1 MSREEYKSS
10 LKEKIPYSM
19 YFFGQGLVYTLVS
32 QFLMFYYTDYVFLPE
47 LVVSAIMFGG
57 KVWDGVNDTLFGL
70 LMDKIRFK
78 SGKRFIPYLRLSA
91 VIIPVSTVFLFSIE
105 NIEIMWMR
113 IVAAIL
119 TYVFWDLCYTISD
132 APMLALPTVMTT
144 SVKDRSTLMTFGGI
158 GGAAAMALS
167 AIGIP
172 MIFKSQGFF
181 TTGLVVGVVSFAT
194 MMMVS
199 IFCKERFYAQVENN
213 QSATLKETWKY
224 LKTNYYLL
232 MFYCYRIVSGIISAS
247 MLVYMAKWCL
257 GDEGATATI
266 AIYSMPMIIV
276 IYLLSPFILK
286 KFDKITIY
294 RVCTVLSAIMY
305 LVTYLIGYQNK
316 TFVLLAMAVVAALAI
331 LPGIVMGAIP
341 QDCIEY
347 GTFKSGIR
355 KEGITFALQSF
366 ISKVIAAFASV
377 NAMLILHFTDYD
389 PLLAAQSETTT
400 KAIWGG
406 TLLLP
411 MLGMIL
417 GLGFLFAYKLRDRD
431 VQLMSDA
438 NKGKITREEAL
449 GKMSRSY
456 KL

>member
-10 LKEKIPYSM
+10 LKEKIPYGM
-19 YFFGQGLVYTLVS
+19 YFFGQGIVYTLVS

-57 KVWDGVNDTLFGL
+57 KIWDGVNDTLFGL
-70 LMDKIRFK
+70 LMDKLRFK

-91 VIIPVSTVFLFSIE
+91 VLIPVSTVFLFSIE
-105 NIEIMWMR
+105 NIEIMGLR

-119 TYVFWDLCYTISD
+119 TYVMWDLCYTISD
-132 APMLALPTVMTT
+132 APMLALPTVMTP

-158 GGAAAMALS
+158 GGALAMALS
-167 AIGIP
+167 AIVIP
-172 MIFKSQGFF
+172 MVFKSKGFF
-181 TTGLVVGVVSFAT
+181 AAGLMVGIVSFAT
-194 MMMVS
+194 MILVS
-199 IFCKERFYAQVENN
+199 VTCKERFYSTAENN
-213 QSATLKETWKY
+213 QSATLKETLLY
-224 LKTNYYLL
+224 LKNNHYLL
-232 MFYCYRIVSGIISAS
+232 MFYCYRLVSGIVSAS

-257 GDEGATATI
+257 GDEGATGTI
-266 AIYSMPMIIV
+266 AVYSMPMIAV

-294 RVCTVLSAIMY
+294 RCCTILSIIMY
-305 LVTYLIGYQNK
+305 FVTFLIGYQNK
-316 TFVLLAMAVVAALAI
+316 TFVLIAMAVIAALAI
-331 LPGIVMGAIP
+331 LPAIVMGAIP

-347 GTFKSGIR
+347 GTFKTGIR

-389 PLLAAQSETTT
+389 PKLPAQSAATTS
-400 KAIWGG
+400 AIWSGA
-406 TLLLP
+406 LLIP
-411 MLGMIL
+411 MAGMIL

-438 NKGKITREEAL
+438 NKGKITREEAVSQ
-449 GKMSRSY
+449 MSRAY
-456 KL
+456 K

>member
-1 MSREEYKSS
+1 
-10 LKEKIPYSM
+10 
-19 YFFGQGLVYTLVS
+19 
-32 QFLMFYYTDYVFLPE
+32 
-47 LVVSAIMFGG
+47 
-57 KVWDGVNDTLFGL
+57 
-70 LMDKIRFK
+70 
-78 SGKRFIPYLRLSA
+78 
-91 VIIPVSTVFLFSIE
+91 
-105 NIEIMWMR
+105 MR

>member
-286 KFDKITIY
+286 KFDKITIF

-449 GKMSRSY
+449 GKMSRAY

>member
-19 YFFGQGLVYTLVS
+19 YAFGQGIVYTLVS

-57 KVWDGVNDTLFGL
+57 KIWDGVNDTLFGL

-91 VIIPVSTVFLFSIE
+91 AIIPVSTVLLFSVE
-105 NIEIMWMR
+105 NIEHMGLR
-113 IVAAIL
+113 ITAAIL

-144 SVKDRSTLMTFGGI
+144 SVKDRSTLMTFLGI

-167 AIGIP
+167 AIVIP
-172 MIFKSQGFF
+172 MLFKSRGFF
-181 TTGLVVGVVSFAT
+181 VTGLAVGAVSFVT

-199 IFCKERFYAQVENN
+199 VFCKERFYSQIENTR
-213 QSATLKETWKY
+213 SATLKETWKY
-224 LKTNYYLL
+224 LKTNHYLL
-232 MFYCYRIVSGIISAS
+232 MFYCYRLVSGIISAS

-257 GDEGATATI
+257 GDEGATGTI
-266 AIYSMPMIIV
+266 AVYSMPMIIV
-276 IYLLSPFILK
+276 IYLMSPFILK
-286 KFDKITIY
+286 KFDKITVY
-294 RVCTVLSAIMY
+294 RVCTVLSAVMY

-316 TFVLLAMAVVAALAI
+316 TFVLIAMAVIAALAI

-389 PLLAAQSETTT
+389 PSLTAQSDTTT
-400 KAIWGG
+400 SAIWAG

-411 MLGMIL
+411 MAGMLL
-417 GLGFLFAYKLRDRD
+417 GLVFLFAYKLKDRD

-438 NKGKITREEAL
+438 NKGKITKEEAL
-449 GKMSRSY
+449 SQMSREY
-456 KL
+456 K

>member
-316 TFVLLAMAVVAALAI
+316 TFVLFAMAVVAALAI

-449 GKMSRSY
+449 GKMSRAY

>member
-1 MSREEYKSS
+1 
-10 LKEKIPYSM
+10 
-19 YFFGQGLVYTLVS
+19 
-32 QFLMFYYTDYVFLPE
+32 
-47 LVVSAIMFGG
+47 
-57 KVWDGVNDTLFGL
+57 
-70 LMDKIRFK
+70 
-78 SGKRFIPYLRLSA
+78 
-91 VIIPVSTVFLFSIE
+91 
-105 NIEIMWMR
+105 
-113 IVAAIL
+113 
-119 TYVFWDLCYTISD
+119 
-132 APMLALPTVMTT
+132 
-144 SVKDRSTLMTFGGI
+144 
-158 GGAAAMALS
+158 
-167 AIGIP
+167 
-172 MIFKSQGFF
+172 
-181 TTGLVVGVVSFAT
+181 
-194 MMMVS
+194 
-199 IFCKERFYAQVENN
+199 
-213 QSATLKETWKY
+213 
-224 LKTNYYLL
+224 
-232 MFYCYRIVSGIISAS
+232 
-247 MLVYMAKWCL
+247 
-257 GDEGATATI
+257 
-266 AIYSMPMIIV
+266 
-276 IYLLSPFILK
+276 
-286 KFDKITIY
+286 
-294 RVCTVLSAIMY
+294 
-305 LVTYLIGYQNK
+305 
-316 TFVLLAMAVVAALAI
+316 MAVVAALAI

-449 GKMSRSY
+449 GKMSRAY